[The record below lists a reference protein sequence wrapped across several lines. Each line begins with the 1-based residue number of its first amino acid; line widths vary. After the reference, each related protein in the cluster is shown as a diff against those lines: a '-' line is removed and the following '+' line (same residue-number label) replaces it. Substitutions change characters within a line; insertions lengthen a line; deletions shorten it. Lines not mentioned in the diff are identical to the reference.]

1 MAPDYVTQS
10 ELEAALQA
18 LQEPGRFDDAERL
31 VSLAAPGLHRIL
43 LTALASGGWGADD
56 DARAIERALA
66 AGEPDAVRRAL
77 AVLLAE
83 QTRVA
88 MLVGVAVGVELAREL
103 ALVYADGDGD
113 VGGEPLAVTQHGT
126 AADTA

>member
-1 MAPDYVTQS
+1 MAGDHVTQS
-10 ELEAALQA
+10 ELEAALKA

-43 LTALASGGWGADD
+43 LEALSAGGWGAED
-56 DARAIERALA
+56 DARALDAALA
-66 AGEPDAVRRAL
+66 ADDAGAVRDRL
-77 AVLLAE
+77 GSLLAE

-103 ALVYADGDGD
+103 DLT
-113 VGGEPLAVTQHGT
+113 GGAPALAVTQHGNEEESP
-126 AADTA
+126 

>member
-1 MAPDYVTQS
+1 MAGDHVTQS
-10 ELEAALQA
+10 ELEAALLA

-43 LTALASGGWGADD
+43 VDALASGGWGPED
-56 DARAIERALA
+56 DARALDAALA
-66 AGEPDAVRRAL
+66 AGDAGSVRDRL
-77 AVLLAE
+77 GSLIAE

-103 ALVYADGDGD
+103 DLF
-113 VGGEPLAVTQHGT
+113 GEASALAVTHHGNEG
-126 AADTA
+126 DSQ

>member
-1 MAPDYVTQS
+1 MAGDHVTQS
-10 ELEAALQA
+10 ELEAALEA

-43 LTALASGGWGADD
+43 LEALASGGWGAED
-56 DARAIERALA
+56 DARALDAALA
-66 AGEPDAVRRAL
+66 SDDAAAVRDRL
-77 AVLLAE
+77 GSLLAE

-103 ALVYADGDGD
+103 DLVGDA
-113 VGGEPLAVTQHGT
+113 PALAVTQHGNEGESQ
-126 AADTA
+126 

>member
-1 MAPDYVTQS
+1 MAGDHVTQS

-43 LTALASGGWGADD
+43 LEALASGGWGAED
-56 DARAIERALA
+56 DARALDAVLA
-66 AGEPDAVRRAL
+66 ADDAASVRDRL
-77 AVLLAE
+77 GSLLAE

-103 ALVYADGDGD
+103 DL
-113 VGGEPLAVTQHGT
+113 VGGASALAVTHHGNEGESQ
-126 AADTA
+126 

>member
-1 MAPDYVTQS
+1 MAGDHVTQS

-18 LQEPGRFDDAERL
+18 LREPGRFDDAERL

-43 LTALASGGWGADD
+43 VDALASGGWGAED
-56 DARAIERALA
+56 DARALDAALA
-66 AGEPDAVRRAL
+66 AGDAGSVRDRL
-77 AVLLAE
+77 GSLLAE

-103 ALVYADGDGD
+103 DLT
-113 VGGEPLAVTQHGT
+113 GEVSSLAVTQHGSEGESS
-126 AADTA
+126 

>member
-1 MAPDYVTQS
+1 MAGDHVTQS
-10 ELEAALQA
+10 ELEAALEA

-43 LTALASGGWGADD
+43 LEALASGGWGAED
-56 DARAIERALA
+56 DARALDAALA
-66 AGEPDAVRRAL
+66 SEDAAAVRDRL
-77 AVLLAE
+77 GSLLAE

-103 ALVYADGDGD
+103 DLIGDASA
-113 VGGEPLAVTQHGT
+113 LAVTQHGNEGESL
-126 AADTA
+126 